1 DTSDGS
7 RSGVNWMRRHAPA
20 TLAAMA
26 RASVVLP
33 TPGTSST
40 SMCPGANNAV
50 TASRTR
56 SGLPSTTEPIE
67 AVSRAAVSVK
77 TPISSGVS
85 GSAGVIAAAPGR
97 GWLLDGSARRQ
108 LVDVVSAVQAE
119 PGKRDVVVPGEPDA
133 HPAVVALAAPRAR
146 VDVPPVEIGGP
157 ADRLVAAG

>member
-1 DTSDGS
+1 MVTPDTSDGS

-67 AVSRAAVSVK
+67 AVSRAAVSVE
-77 TPISSGVS
+77 TPTSSGVS
-85 GSAGVIAAAPGR
+85 GSAGVIAAAPGG
-97 GWLLDGSARRQ
+97 GWLLEGGGYWTGQHGGSWLMLSPPSRRN
-108 LVDVVSAVQAE
+108 QAN
-119 PGKRDVVVPGEPDA
+119 GM
-133 HPAVVALAAPRAR
+133 
-146 VDVPPVEIGGP
+146 
-157 ADRLVAAG
+157 